1 MVYKKAIRDKIPEII
16 KDSGFSC
23 NVEKL
28 EDAEFLKKLDKK
40 LDEEIAEYKEN
51 GTVEELVDVIEIIQ
65 RISELR
71 GVSAKHFQ
79 GIRDDKVKKRGA
91 FKENLFLID
100 TSKD

>member
-51 GTVEELVDVIEIIQ
+51 GSVEELVDVIEIIQ

-71 GVSAKHFQ
+71 GVSTKAFEA
-79 GIRDDKVKKRGA
+79 IRDDKVKKHGA